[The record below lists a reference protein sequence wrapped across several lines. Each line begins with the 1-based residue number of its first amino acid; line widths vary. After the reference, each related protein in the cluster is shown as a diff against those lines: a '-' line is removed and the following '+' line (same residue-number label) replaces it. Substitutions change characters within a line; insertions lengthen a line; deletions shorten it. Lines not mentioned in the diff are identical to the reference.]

1 MEEARVMI
9 TGISAA
15 ASTLACVFFVQDD
28 ELSSSA
34 WLSAGFPN
42 TRSSSLRPVD
52 MIAWAPK

>member
-1 MEEARVMI
+1 VMI